1 MKKARNGFVMCIA
14 LFLIVG
20 FTLYAA
26 GESEKAG
33 EGRTIRIGV
42 CPPADSEFYQLIKQ
56 GIVEGI
62 ADSGID
68 NVELLWQTPQSHQA
82 VEDQQRIVEAWITSQ
97 LDAIAVTTVGDLYAM
112 DSIFERGTKAGIDMY
127 FLNMAEPQLEG
138 VVDYDNFVSSVG
150 YNNYEAAKILGEWVL
165 ENIGTS
171 GKAAVLLGTPGVH
184 ANHRLEGFLEALKD
198 SDWEVVATQEADW
211 VRDKGQSVAETI
223 LQANRDLDL
232 IYGQNDEMALGA
244 YQAVESAGMLDQVK
258 VVGLDGVYAAVDS
271 VLKKQLTAT
280 MNVAPKLMGYQLAT
294 DILDHLNGKSIP
306 NIHDI
311 DVFVTDVSR
320 AGDDIKVFQ

>member
-1 MKKARNGFVMCIA
+1 MNKACKLLTAVVIISAVILPVFG
-14 LFLIVG
+14 G
-20 FTLYAA
+20 
-26 GESEKAG
+26 GQQESGSKM
-33 EGRTIRIGV
+33 IKIGI

-56 GIVEGI
+56 GIQEGI
-62 ADSGID
+62 ADSGVE

-82 VEDQQRIVEAWITSQ
+82 VEDQQRIVEAWITAK

-112 DSIFERGTKAGIDMY
+112 DAIFERGTNAGIDMY

-138 VVDYDNFVSSVG
+138 VVDYSNFISSVG
-150 YNNYEAAKILGEWVL
+150 YNNYEAAKILGNWVV
-165 ENIGTS
+165 ENLGNK

-184 ANHRLEGFLEALKD
+184 ANHRLEGFMEALQGT
-198 SDWEVVATQEADW
+198 DWEIVSTQEADW

-244 YQAVESAGMLDQVK
+244 YQAVVDRNLKDKVS
-258 VVGLDGVYAAVDS
+258 VVGLDGVQAAVNS
-271 VLKKQLTAT
+271 VIKGELTAT

-294 DILDHLNGKSIP
+294 DILDHINGKSIP
-306 NIHDI
+306 KIHDI
-311 DVFVTDVSR
+311 DVYVTDSTR
-320 AGDDIKVFQ
+320 AAEDIKVFK

>member
-1 MKKARNGFVMCIA
+1 MQRTTRFWISLFMIA
-14 LFLIVG
+14 ATV
-20 FTLYAA
+20 FTASGA
-26 GESEKAG
+26 GQG
-33 EGRTIRIGV
+33 EAEDGTIRIGI
-42 CPPADSEFYQLIKQ
+42 CPPADSEFYQLIKS
-56 GIVEGI
+56 GIEEGI
-62 ADSGID
+62 ADSGVE

-82 VEDQQRIVEAWITSQ
+82 VEDQQRIVEAWITAR

-112 DSIFERGTKAGIDMY
+112 DAIFDRATEAGIDMY

-150 YNNYEAAKILGEWVL
+150 YNNYQAARILGEWVV
-165 ENIGTS
+165 ENLGTS

-184 ANHRLEGFLEALKD
+184 ANHRLEGFLEALQGT
-198 SDWEVVATQEADW
+198 DWDIVATQEADW

-244 YQAVESAGMLDQVK
+244 YQAVVDRGLTDQVN
-258 VVGLDGVYAAVDS
+258 VVGLDGVQAAVKS
-271 VLKKQLTAT
+271 VLAGELTAT

-294 DILDHLNGKSIP
+294 DILNHIQGESIP
-306 NIHDI
+306 KIHDI
-311 DVFVTDVSR
+311 EVFVTDKAR
-320 AGDDIKVFQ
+320 AAEDIKVFQ